1 MILNW
6 KKRGAPKIENDI
18 LMFIRNKNIYAE
30 LKNYPFTSANRKVTR
45 KQTNE

>member
-6 KKRGAPKIENDI
+6 KKKGAPKIENI

-30 LKNYPFTSANRKVTR
+30 LNNYPFTSANRKVTR